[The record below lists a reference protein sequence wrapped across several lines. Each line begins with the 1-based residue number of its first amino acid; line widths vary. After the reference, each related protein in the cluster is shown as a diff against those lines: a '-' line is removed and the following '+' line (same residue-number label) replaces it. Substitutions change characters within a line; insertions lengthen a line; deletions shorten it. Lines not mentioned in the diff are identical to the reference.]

1 MHLFDLKEE
10 KEDTES
16 DIRYYR
22 REIERLETRVGVGAV
37 DYTKESV
44 QSSINGKSTEEAL
57 LELTQTSMYLDDA
70 LRKLDNITSLIND
83 KYNNYQ
89 KFNDYDKQIYTEKRL
104 FKWSNAK
111 ISARHGGISRMQI
124 SRIIKK
130 VEEKESM
137 LQNVTR

>member
-104 FKWSNAK
+104 FKWSNAR
-111 ISARHGGISRMQI
+111 ISAKHNGISKSSI
-124 SRIIKK
+124 YRIIEEIEGVGKNGK
-130 VEEKESM
+130 V
-137 LQNVTR
+137 